1 MRDSD
6 KQAIARYQATHIKRL
21 PVNLN
26 DRTDQDIIDH
36 LATID
41 NVQGYIKSLIRR
53 DIAQHTSIP
62 FAKPNE

>member
-1 MRDSD
+1 MDKKTRESD
-6 KQAIARYQATHIKRL
+6 LQASARYHASHIKRL

-41 NVQGYIKSLIRR
+41 NVQGYIKALIRR
-53 DIAQHTSIP
+53 DMEANHQ
-62 FAKPNE
+62 A